1 MIKFMVAA
9 LWISIATTGAL
20 LYSFQSA
27 QKPQETA
34 EAEATAFQG
43 LDYVKTGI
51 ISVPVFDRGKVY
63 GYFLVRLVF
72 TAEGKRLAALK
83 LPAEALLADQ
93 IYTQLYASP
102 EIDFTKRDDL
112 DIDSFRESIRTG
124 VNERLGEELIREV
137 LVEQVDFLPKDE
149 AGSSSISQSVPT
161 PVSTAAPTG
170 H

>member
-20 LYSFQSA
+20 LYSFQSG
-27 QKPQETA
+27 QQPQEAADA
-34 EAEATAFQG
+34 EPTAFQG

-51 ISVPVFDRGKVY
+51 ISVPVFDRGQVY

-72 TAEGKRLAALK
+72 TAEGTRLAALK
-83 LPAEALLADQ
+83 LPAESLLADQ

-149 AGSSSISQSVPT
+149 AGSSSIGPATAAPASV
-161 PVSTAAPTG
+161 AAPTG